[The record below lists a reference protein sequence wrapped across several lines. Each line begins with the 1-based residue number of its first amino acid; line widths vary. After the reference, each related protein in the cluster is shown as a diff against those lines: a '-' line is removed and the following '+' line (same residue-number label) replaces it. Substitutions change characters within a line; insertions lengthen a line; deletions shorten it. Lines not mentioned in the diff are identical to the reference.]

1 MTKMSV
7 SYCSKGGVT
16 LKMSLIGRTSI
27 AGLEGHGN
35 LDDIG
40 KQREE
45 RPGVSVEG
53 VVWWPMCLGG

>member
-1 MTKMSV
+1 M
-7 SYCSKGGVT
+7 T